1 MKLSPGIRYMLFA
14 VFTFSLMK
22 VFVKTLS
29 HIPVIEVI
37 LFRAIISLVISFL
50 LLKRQQVPVLGK
62 NKPLLIARGV
72 TGAIALTLNFYLIQE
87 IPLATASTL
96 TYLAPVFSTLIG
108 VFIVKERV
116 KWIQWFFFIT
126 SFSGILI
133 IQGFDS
139 RISFI
144 HLSIGIT
151 TSIFMGLAYN
161 FVRKLNTTEHP
172 LVIIFYFPLVLLP
185 VASIWTALVWVQPI
199 GMDWVYLL
207 MVGITTQIA
216 QFFMT
221 KSYQQ
226 AEISTVS
233 ILNYLGIIF
242 SLLFGFYLFDETFNL
257 MTYLGMGLVLSGVI
271 LNVVIKNYRR

>member
-108 VFIVKERV
+108 VFLVKERV